1 MTQLRTTMLAGA
13 LCCAPAFVNDTA
25 ANDTPGTT
33 DPDSGSLSPAPQAL
47 QEVLRLD
54 DAQIDALEKLRFELE
69 DAAFPLYQKLIK
81 QEWELRQASRSKEPN
96 VAALDML
103 YRDISQTL
111 GEAKELAGKY
121 RAKSLAVLTQRQ
133 NFALY
138 NLRMALRLNFAAREA
153 AANNLIEDPF
163 GAPGPEW
170 LERFV
175 NSYGDSNWDSIPSAS
190 NDGL

>member
-13 LCCAPAFVNDTA
+13 LCCAPAFANDTV

-33 DPDSGSLSPAPQAL
+33 DTDSGSLSPSPPAL
-47 QEVLRLD
+47 QDVLRLD
-54 DAQIDALEKLRFELE
+54 DAQIDALERLRFELE

-81 QEWELRQASRSKEPN
+81 QEWEFRQASRSKEPN

-103 YRDISQTL
+103 YRDINQTL

-153 AANNLIEDPF
+153 AAQNLIEDPF
-163 GAPGPEW
+163 GSPG
-170 LERFV
+170 LERMG
-175 NSYGDSNWDSIPSAS
+175 NSYGGSITVF
-190 NDGL
+190 NEGH

>member
-1 MTQLRTTMLAGA
+1 MTLLRTTMLAGA
-13 LCCAPAFVNDTA
+13 LCCAPAFANDTA
-25 ANDTPGTT
+25 GSTET
-33 DPDSGSLSPAPQAL
+33 DSGSLSEPAPQAL
-47 QEVLRLD
+47 QDVLRLD

-81 QEWELRQASRSKEPN
+81 QQWELQQAYRSKEPN

-103 YRDISQTL
+103 YRDINQTL
-111 GEAKELAGKY
+111 GEARELAGKY

-153 AANNLIEDPF
+153 VAQNLIEDPF
-163 GAPGPEW
+163 GVPG
-170 LERFV
+170 LERIV
-175 NSYGDSNWDSIPSAS
+175 NSDSYGGSITVF
-190 NDGL
+190 NEGR

>member
-1 MTQLRTTMLAGA
+1 GDADRGPAGAGGGRAGEVPDVRRDHSLAGVQPGA
-13 LCCAPAFVNDTA
+13 VCAGR
-25 ANDTPGTT
+25 PG
-33 DPDSGSLSPAPQAL
+33 
-47 QEVLRLD
+47 
-54 DAQIDALEKLRFELE
+54 DAGGG
-69 DAAFPLYQKLIK
+69 
-81 QEWELRQASRSKEPN
+81 
-96 VAALDML
+96 VADRGL
-103 YRDISQTL
+103 YRDINQTL

-163 GAPGPEW
+163 GAPG
-170 LERFV
+170 LERIV
-175 NSYGDSNWDSIPSAS
+175 NSYGDSIGDFNPAS

>member
-1 MTQLRTTMLAGA
+1 MTLLRTTMLAGA
-13 LCCAPAFVNDTA
+13 LCCAPAFANDTA
-25 ANDTPGTT
+25 GSTET
-33 DPDSGSLSPAPQAL
+33 DSGSLSEPAPQAL
-47 QEVLRLD
+47 QDVLRLD

-81 QEWELRQASRSKEPN
+81 QEWEFRQASRSKEPN

-103 YRDISQTL
+103 YRDINQTL

-153 AANNLIEDPF
+153 VAKNLIEDPF
-163 GAPGPEW
+163 GSPG
-170 LERFV
+170 LERIV
-175 NSYGDSNWDSIPSAS
+175 NPYSYGGSIPVL
-190 NDGL
+190 NEGN